1 MEKGN
6 GRVFYM
12 LGFSL
17 ETLKTSFYL
26 RSQPL
31 FQYAKC
37 ISERFLF
44 CF

>member
-6 GRVFYM
+6 GFVFYM
-12 LGFSL
+12 LGFTL

-31 FQYAKC
+31 FRYTKY